1 MSYPITFGKYLLL
14 ERINVGGMA
23 EVFKAKAFGVE
34 GFERILAI
42 KRILPNMAEDDEFIN
57 MFIDEA
63 RIAVQLNHANIVPI
77 YELGKFESQYYIAME
92 FVPGRDLR
100 QILDRF
106 RKKKETMPIEA
117 ASYVVSKICEGLDYA
132 HRKND
137 VAGRPLHLIHRDVSP
152 QNILV
157 GYEGEVKITDFGIVK
172 AEDRASKTQAGVLKG
187 KFGYMSPEQVR
198 GLEIDHRSDI
208 FAVGILLYE
217 ALTGKRLFIGESDF
231 ATLEKVRAA
240 EVVPPSQHNP
250 NISEALDAV
259 VLKALARERDERY
272 QWAMELH
279 DDLQQFL
286 IEDQNIFNAKKLS
299 TLLKDEYS
307 EEIAADRSKM
317 DQFMKLPPPTS
328 VEALEGAQQMRQAPT
343 GDWSDNRAEKTM
355 IFESGFD
362 SVANAQTLV
371 GDQGSMGLVPAPV
384 PLDAAQGALPSP
396 PPPDRRRRNMLIT
409 AAMLLLLL
417 PLAALAFY
425 LADMGG
431 SNGTLV
437 VRSVPT
443 DVVDVFMDG
452 ELIGQKT
459 PIVRQNVPV
468 GEHTLLARSQGYGDK
483 AYRFDLVAGAPA
495 EIKIELQPNGAAL
508 PAGEVQVQIN
518 SDPPVAVVRLGGV
531 PQSTT
536 PYTMTVRDITHP
548 LVLEVVKTGYIT
560 QQVVVNFNTGDKRKV
575 VQVKLVPVGS
585 SDKPGLPTGVTASKL
600 KISSTPAGATIFLG
614 GQERGV
620 TPKDIGDLD
629 PRQPYSLELSLEGYK
644 SHEETVKFGSK
655 TEVTIRAKLQKEV
668 HKKPRPASVSAP
680 SHAAERPDRAEA
692 HGGGGAGGGG
702 GGGSGCVG
710 AGGKISVMPVG
721 IGDCKVTVGRLNLGV
736 APVFKKDSPT
746 GKCPVDVRCPG
757 GKHYTVTRVIR
768 PGNEEKIIIKPE
780 DWQ

>member
-106 RKKKETMPIEA
+106 RKKKETMPIQS

-132 HRKND
+132 HRKHD
-137 VAGRPLHLIHRDVSP
+137 ASGRPLHLIHRDVSP

-250 NISEALDAV
+250 NINEALDAV

-286 IEDQNIFNAKKLS
+286 IEDQSIFNAKKLS
-299 TLLKDEYS
+299 TFLKEEYS
-307 EEIAADRSKM
+307 EEIAADRAKM

-343 GDWSDNRAEKTM
+343 GDWNDNRAEKTM

-371 GDQGSMGLVPAPV
+371 GDQASAGLVPPPAPF
-384 PLDAAQGALPSP
+384 DTAPSDLP
-396 PPPDRRRRNMLIT
+396 PPPAPDKRRRKLLMA
-409 AAMLLLLL
+409 AAMLFLLL
-417 PLAALAFY
+417 PLAALAFL

-431 SNGTLV
+431 ADGTLV
-437 VRSVPT
+437 VRSSPT
-443 DVVDVFMDG
+443 DTVDVFMDG

-459 PIVRQNVPV
+459 PLVRQNVPV
-468 GEHTLLARSQGYGDK
+468 GEHTLLARAPGFGDK

-495 EIKIELQPNGAAL
+495 EIKIELQTNGTAV

-518 SDPPVAVVRLGGV
+518 SDPPVAAVRLGGV

-560 QQVVVNFNTGDKRKV
+560 QSVVVNFNTGDKRKV
-575 VQVKLVPVGS
+575 VQVKLVPVGNE
-585 SDKPGLPTGVTASKL
+585 KPGLPPGVSPGKL
-600 KISSTPAGATIFLG
+600 KIASNPSGATIFLG
-614 GQERGV
+614 GQEKGV
-620 TPKDIGDLD
+620 TPKDIGELD
-629 PRQPYSLELSLEGYK
+629 PRQTYALELSLDGYK
-644 SHEETVKFGSK
+644 SHEETIKFGNK
-655 TEVTIRAKLQKEV
+655 NEVAVRAKLVKEA
-668 HKKPRPASVSAP
+668 HKKPHPQGGGGGGGGRSV
-680 SHAAERPDRAEA
+680 AERPEP
-692 HGGGGAGGGG
+692 HTQSGGGGG
-702 GGGSGCVG
+702 GGGSGCTG
-710 AGGKISVMPVG
+710 SGGKISVMPVG
-721 IGDCKVTVGRLNLGV
+721 IGDCKVTVGRLSLGV

-757 GKHYTVTRVIR
+757 GKHYTVTRMIR
-768 PGNEEKIIIKPE
+768 AGNEEKIIIKPE
-780 DWQ
+780 EWQQ